1 MKYIIL
7 IVAAALLAGMI
18 VHKIKHG
25 SASCCGEKEAAEE
38 KIVASD
44 KDLSHYPFQYVLS
57 IDGMVCINCIRRVEN
72 LFNATGEMIA
82 KASLEKKGAQ
92 LFSMHELERK
102 DVASMLAEAGYTL
115 TEFDREK
122 NEEGKNT

>member
-1 MKYIIL
+1 MQYIIL
-7 IVAAALLAGMI
+7 IVAMALLVGMV

-38 KIVASD
+38 KVAVAD
-44 KDLSHYPFQYVLS
+44 KDVTHYPFHYALS

-72 LFNATGEMIA
+72 LFNSTGEMIA

-92 LFSMHELERK
+92 LHSMRELERR
-102 DVASMLAEAGYTL
+102 DVASMLANAGYTL
-115 TEFDREK
+115 TEFEREK
-122 NEEGKNT
+122 K